1 MRHVYECP
9 LRWAD
14 LDLLGHVN
22 NVAHVDV
29 LQEARIDMLRSH
41 GATPDGPAPLTRGS
55 VVVRLEVSY
64 VAPLRLRRHV
74 RVEMWTSEVRAG
86 AFTLDYEVTAGRST
100 SDDPERD
107 VVLRARTLLAPY
119 DFDHDRP
126 RRLTPA
132 EREGLGAFLE
142 PGEPVRR
149 ARPTPGDAP
158 WVEVPSPVRFSDLD
172 VFGHVNNVA
181 YVELFQESR
190 IRTFSE
196 LTAQVPE
203 GTPPMSVVVARTD
216 VDYLRPVLFRGDP
229 YRTRTRVESVGRTSF
244 VLASELY
251 DPLEATGPGDEP
263 DPFARARVVVVG
275 FDPQAQR
282 AAAPPAPYLDA
293 LRGRLTS

>member
-1 MRHVYECP
+1 VRHVYECP
-9 LRWAD
+9 MRWAD

-41 GATPDGPAPLTRGS
+41 GSTPDGPAPLTRGS

-74 RVEMWTSEVRAG
+74 RVETWTSEVRAG
-86 AFTLDYEVTAGRST
+86 AFTLDYEVTAGRSS
-100 SDDPERD
+100 SDDLERD

-126 RRLTPA
+126 RRLTHA
-132 EREGLGAFLE
+132 EREGLSAFLE

-149 ARPTPGDAP
+149 ARPAPGRAP
-158 WVEVPSPVRFSDLD
+158 WTEVPSAVRFSDVD

-181 YVELFQESR
+181 YVELFQEAR
-190 IRTFSE
+190 IKTFAE
-196 LTAQVPE
+196 LMAGVAE

-216 VDYLRPVLFRGDP
+216 VDYLRPVLFRGEP
-229 YRTRTRVESVGRTSF
+229 YRIRTRVEEVGRTSF
-244 VLASELY
+244 VLASDLV
-251 DPLEATGPGDEP
+251 DPLEAVPDGEEP
-263 DPFARARVVVVG
+263 AALARARVVVVG
-275 FDPQAQR
+275 FDPDTQR
-282 AAAPPAPYLDA
+282 AAAPAAPYLDV
-293 LRGRLTS
+293 LRGRLGA

>member
-86 AFTLDYEVTAGRST
+86 AFTLDYEVTAGRSS
-100 SDDPERD
+100 SDDTERE

-119 DFDHDRP
+119 DFDADRP
-126 RRLTPA
+126 RRLTHA
-132 EREGLGAFLE
+132 EREGLSAFLE

-149 ARPTPGDAP
+149 ARPSPGPAAWTD
-158 WVEVPSPVRFSDLD
+158 VPTAVRFSDVD

-181 YVELFQESR
+181 YVELFQEAR

-196 LTAQVPE
+196 LMAGVPE

-216 VDYLRPVLFRGDP
+216 VDYLRPVLFRGEP
-229 YRTRTRVESVGRTSF
+229 YRTRTRVEEVRRTSF
-244 VLASELY
+244 VLVSELD
-251 DPLEATGPGDEP
+251 DPTEEPPENGGPGP
-263 DPFARARVVVVG
+263 LARARVVVVG
-275 FDPQAQR
+275 FDPEAQR
-282 AAAPPAPYLDA
+282 AAVPPAPYLEV
-293 LRGRLTS
+293 LRSRLTP

>member
-1 MRHVYECP
+1 VRHVYECP

-41 GATPDGPAPLTRGS
+41 GSTPDGPAPLTRGS

-86 AFTLDYEVTAGRST
+86 AFTLDYEVTAGRSS
-100 SDDPERD
+100 SDDPERE

-126 RRLTPA
+126 RRLTDA
-132 EREGLGAFLE
+132 EREGLRAFLE

-149 ARPTPGDAP
+149 ARPAPGAP
-158 WVEVPSPVRFSDLD
+158 HWTTVPTAVRFSDVD

-190 IRTFSE
+190 IRTFRE
-196 LTAQVPE
+196 ITASLPE
-203 GTPPMSVVVARTD
+203 DTPPMSVVVARTD
-216 VDYLRPVLFRGDP
+216 VDYLRPVLFRGEP
-229 YRTRTRVESVGRTSF
+229 YATRTRVEEVGRTSF
-244 VLASELY
+244 VLASELV
-251 DPLEATGPGDEP
+251 DPLEEVAEGAEP
-263 DPFARARVVVVG
+263 TALARARVVVVG
-275 FDPQAQR
+275 FDPEAQR
-282 AAAPPAPYLDA
+282 AAAPPAPFLDT